1 MLTTVVLVKP
11 RQAEFPLSIGE
22 CGLGLEGMNV
32 NYCGVSKIE
41 TSITPPFS
49 ISVSVGFAAFKY
61 YHFTFF
67 RVCRFQILPGIIL
80 LSSGAINSVRAHHA
94 IVAGTKKEA
103 LYGLAVTTLFVV
115 IFTCFTGF

>member
-61 YHFTFF
+61 YQ
-67 RVCRFQILPGIIL
+67 VPGIIL

-94 IVAGTKKEA
+94 IVAGSKKEA

>member
-61 YHFTFF
+61 YQVSFYF
-67 RVCRFQILPGIIL
+67 LPGL
-80 LSSGAINSVRAHHA
+80 L
-94 IVAGTKKEA
+94 IV
-103 LYGLAVTTLFVV
+103 LGLIMQLSLVLKRRPCMV
-115 IFTCFTGF
+115 